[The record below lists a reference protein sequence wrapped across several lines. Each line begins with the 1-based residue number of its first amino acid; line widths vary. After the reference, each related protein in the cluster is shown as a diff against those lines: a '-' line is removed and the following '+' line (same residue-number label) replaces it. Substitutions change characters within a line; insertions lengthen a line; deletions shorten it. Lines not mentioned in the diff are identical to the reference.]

1 MTDLEVQCW
10 RQWEGEGGL
19 DCGLL
24 PWVMVSDEQSPQCTV
39 QTECCRGGYII
50 CWILLLF
57 GIFDNPERTIIKYI
71 PCPWGLALLVPR
83 TSGQNPPLRAG
94 ECRLPQYCS
103 GILCCWSSLLP
114 NIRWQKTGAVSGDWP
129 TGNTG
134 HTNRV
139 GDGWTRT
146 FYLKSK
152 VM

>member
-24 PWVMVSDEQSPQCTV
+24 PWVMVSDERSPQCTV

-57 GIFDNPERTIIKYI
+57 GIFENPERTIIKYI

-94 ECRLPQYCS
+94 ECRLPHCLNIAVVS
-103 GILCCWSSLLP
+103 SAAEARCCQTSDDRRQEQSP
-114 NIRWQKTGAVSGDWP
+114 ETGPLATQGTP
-129 TGNTG
+129 TVWGTG
-134 HTNRV
+134 
-139 GDGWTRT
+139 GPGL
-146 FYLKSK
+146 FI
-152 VM
+152 